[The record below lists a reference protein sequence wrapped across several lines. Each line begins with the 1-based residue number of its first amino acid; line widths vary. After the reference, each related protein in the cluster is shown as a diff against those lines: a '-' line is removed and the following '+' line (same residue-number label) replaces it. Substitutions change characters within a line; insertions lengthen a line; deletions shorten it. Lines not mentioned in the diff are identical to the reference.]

1 MPTLAC
7 AGAVPMTPNHPEN
20 PRRLGLLAN
29 LSHRDLQILHLVRQH
44 KFITTRQLQRLLFH
58 DHSTIDAGTR
68 ACTRVLQRLR
78 AHRYLHRIDRPI
90 GGIRGGSGAYVWALD
105 VAGDRATRGTAPTDD
120 GKRKRVFEPTPLFLA
135 HTLAIVETRVL
146 LTEGAR
152 VGRFELALVDTEPS
166 NWRSYIGRG
175 GEPLL
180 LKPDLS
186 VVTTSEDFEDHWF
199 FEIDQGTESLPTLLR
214 KCRAYATYKN
224 SGHEQTRTGVFPL
237 VVWILA
243 DPSRRRLLRQQ
254 ITKEPRLDTRLFH
267 VIAPDEL
274 VGLVAAPP
282 NINESLTRTYELDDR
297 IPLFDR

>member
-1 MPTLAC
+1 
-7 AGAVPMTPNHPEN
+7 MTPDQAVSHG
-20 PRRLGLLAN
+20 RLGLLAM
-29 LSHRDLQILHLVRQH
+29 LSERDLQILRLVRQH

-58 DHSTIDAGTR
+58 AHATIDAGTR
-68 ACTRVLQRLR
+68 ACTRTLQRLR
-78 AHRYLHRIDRPI
+78 HRHFLHRIDRPI

-105 VAGDRATRGTAPTDD
+105 SAGDRVTRSSGSGEDD
-120 GKRKRVFEPTPLFLA
+120 KRRRVFEPTQLFLA
-135 HTLAIVETRVL
+135 HTLAVVEARVL

-152 VGRFELALVDTEPS
+152 TGRFELAHVDTEPS

-186 VVTTSEDFEDHWF
+186 VVTTTGDFEDHWF

-224 SGHEQTRTGVFPL
+224 SGQEQVRSGVFPL

-243 DPSRRRLLRQQ
+243 DPSRRRRLRQQ
-254 ITKEPRLDTRLFH
+254 IANEPRLDTRLFH

-274 VGLVAAPP
+274 VGVVAAPP
-282 NINESLTRTYELDDR
+282 NINESLTRKEE
-297 IPLFDR
+297 P